1 MPVWI
6 TTEVTS
12 AMRCFRGSFRA
23 YNDDRGGWGAIIGG
37 RSAIGSSKS

>member
-1 MPVWI
+1 MSVQI

-12 AMRCFRGSFRA
+12 AMGCFRSFRA
-23 YNDDRGGWGAIIGG
+23 YNDDRGGWGAIIGS